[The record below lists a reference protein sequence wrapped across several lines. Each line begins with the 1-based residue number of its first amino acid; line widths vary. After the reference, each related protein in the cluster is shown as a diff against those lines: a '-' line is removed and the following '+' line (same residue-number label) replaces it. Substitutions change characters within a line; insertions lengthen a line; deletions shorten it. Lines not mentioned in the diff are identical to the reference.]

1 MVFVRRLFLILCLG
15 LSGLAIWGAIYARK
29 HGFTE
34 SWRDAIEAEFAKRDY
49 HVDIGKLTLG
59 AFRGLVAEDVRFF
72 TDPQRTVEVA
82 LVNDIFLDVDLSEI
96 FNRKEISINT
106 LDVQDARILFPLDPE
121 DPEGRALEIG
131 GLSGRIVVT
140 ESVIEILKAEASVSG
155 IDLAIKGTLLRPA
168 RSEEEKPEA
177 DKVDFNQI
185 RQKIAEALEAIS
197 SYEFLGDRPF
207 VEIDFR
213 GDLSDLATISM
224 EAQIK
229 ADGLRKKGQSYE
241 LHALEAAVQ
250 FDGLAQDAKL
260 LRAVIE
266 DKKGRLFVT
275 GNWAG
280 ADNRFH
286 FQAESSADLPGLV
299 GMFVSDPRLGEA
311 VLFSPAQI
319 HAKGHLDLAAFRG
332 DLVGFPG
339 EVTGDFRTERFV
351 TRGVVFDGIDFGF
364 SVAGERIYVRNL
376 RLDHKSGVAFLNL
389 KYEPQLGPESIQYQ
403 AEVKLDPRVFR
414 PFLDAEGR
422 KFLDSWDFHEESTIY
437 MAATGAGPSWDL
449 NTWKNQGMLDLRQ
462 LYLNGVPFLQIEAE
476 VEADGEAQIF
486 RNVRMIRDEGMIL
499 AEEARNN
506 LASKQWNLK
515 GVVSTVDLVEGA
527 RAFNPILAK
536 ELKAYRVEAPPTVK
550 IDGAVDGR
558 TDEEVGDVSRDN
570 DLTLS
575 FTAKGTT
582 EYDFLGKTVRLKSAE
597 GDVSVNGSRV
607 HLTSM
612 TAGAL
617 GGQLHLDYDS
627 KDVRL
632 PNKPFAATIRLDGIP
647 LEAMTELYGNT
658 SKAKGQ
664 VQAVFDVTGASSDDP
679 RTLNGTGN
687 IVVSEGNL
695 FALPVLGSLSG
706 VLGQLVTGGGNG
718 ERTIMRDASATFR
731 VDSGVLHTE
740 DVVILASNLQVR
752 AAGSVSLVD
761 RSIDFEAVVN
771 PKGGLSRA
779 ILTPVS
785 ELLMFSGTGTIEKPV
800 WKPKHISNL
809 AKLPTRVLTEITQ
822 VPILG
827 IRMIGKGI
835 FGADGGGE
843 NGIRRR
849 DPVQRDATDR
859 DVAAPPKREG
869 GPLQNLL
876 PRR

>member
-1 MVFVRRLFLILCLG
+1 MVFVRRLFLILCLF
-15 LSGLAIWGAIYARK
+15 LSGLAIWAAIYARK
-29 HGFTE
+29 QGFTE
-34 SWRDAIEAEFAKRDY
+34 SWRDVIEAEFAKRDY
-49 HVDIGKLTLG
+49 HVDIGKITLG

-72 TDPQRTVEVA
+72 SDPERTLEVA
-82 LVNDIFLDVDLSEI
+82 LVDDIFLDVDLSEI

-106 LDVQDARILFPLDPE
+106 LDVQNARIVFPLDKTNPN
-121 DPEGRALEIG
+121 GQSLAIG

-140 ESVIEILKAEASVSG
+140 ESVIEILKAEASLAG

-168 RSEEEKPEA
+168 RSAEEKPEA
-177 DKVDFNQI
+177 NEMDLGKLQL
-185 RQKIAEALEAIS
+185 KIAQALETLS
-197 SYEFLGDRPF
+197 DYEFFGKRPL

-213 GDLSDLATISM
+213 GDLNDLATISV
-224 EAQIK
+224 EALVK
-229 ADGLRKKGQSYE
+229 ADGLRKRGQDYE
-241 LHALEAAVQ
+241 LHSIEATFQ
-250 FDGLAQDAKL
+250 FDGLSQEAKL
-260 LRAVIE
+260 LHAAME
-266 DKKGRLFVT
+266 DKKGRLFIT
-275 GNWAG
+275 GNWDG
-280 ADNRFH
+280 ADERFH
-286 FQAESSADLPGLV
+286 FQTESSVDLPGLI
-299 GMFVSDPRLGEA
+299 GMFLSDPRLGEA
-311 VLFSPAQI
+311 VLFAPAQI
-319 HAKGHLDLAAFRG
+319 KAKGYIDLPAFRG
-332 DLVGFPG
+332 ELVGFPG

-364 SVAGERIYVRNL
+364 SVAGDRFYVRNL

-389 KYEPQLGPESIQYQ
+389 KYEPHLGAQSIQYQ

-422 KFLDSWDFHEESTIY
+422 KFLDTWDFHEESSIY
-437 MAATGAGPSWDL
+437 MAANGAGPNWDL
-449 NTWKNQGMLDLRQ
+449 NSWKNKGVLDLRQ
-462 LYLNGVPFLQIEAE
+462 FHLNGVPFLQVEAE

-486 RNVRMIRDEGMIL
+486 RNVRMIREEGMIL
-499 AEEARNN
+499 AEEAKNN
-506 LASKQWNLK
+506 LDSKLWDLK

-527 RAFNPILAK
+527 RAFNPMLAK

-550 IDGAVDGR
+550 INGSVDGR
-558 TDEEVGDVSRDN
+558 TDEEVGDVSRNN
-570 DLTLS
+570 DLQLS
-575 FTAKGTT
+575 FTTRGTT
-582 EYDFLGKTVRLKSAE
+582 EYDFLGKTVRLNEAE
-597 GDVSVNGSRV
+597 GNVSVRGSRV

-612 TAGAL
+612 TGGTL

-632 PNKPFAATIRLDGIP
+632 AAKPFAATIRLDGIP

-664 VQAVFDVTGASSDDP
+664 VQALFEVTGASSDDP

-695 FALPVLGSLSG
+695 FALPVLGTLSG
-706 VLGQLVTGGGNG
+706 VLGQVVADGTNG
-718 ERTIMRDASATFR
+718 ERAIMRDATATFR
-731 VDSGVLHTE
+731 IESGVLNTD
-740 DVVILASNLQVR
+740 DVVILATNLQVR
-752 AAGSVSLVD
+752 AAGSISLVD

-785 ELLMFSGTGTIEKPV
+785 ELLMFSGTGTIEQPV

-809 AKLPTRVLTEITQ
+809 AKLPTQVLTEITQ
-822 VPILG
+822 VPMMG

-835 FGADGGGE
+835 FGPDAGAQGPAEG
-843 NGIRRR
+843 R
-849 DPVQRDATDR
+849 DPSQREATER

-869 GPLQNLL
+869 GALQNLL